1 MPRCS
6 AKVPPSQRGQRSPPR
21 ACRRSAK
28 ARSGTS
34 RSRSRLTTCSSAR
47 LAGGAPLSTAPAGAA
62 GRGGGGAHLRLL
74 DVGRVAAPVA
84 GDDRVL
90 ARGGQHLELV
100 RQRAADGARAGL
112 DRTEGEP
119 AALED
124 APIGVEHVPVLAPRV
139 LDVHVERVRVLHEE
153 LAPAHEAEARPD
165 LVPELHLDLIEVL
178 RQITVGADF
187 SPYQIRD
194 HLLVGRAEAEVAVV
208 AVLEPQEL
216 ASVLLPAPALPP
228 ELGRDD
234 RRHQDLL
241 LAGTVHFISHDIF
254 EATHGAEPERQ
265 EIVDAARHLSHH
277 ARAHEQLVAHHLG
290 VGRIL
295 PQRRDEEAGEARRLT
310 GAWCSSSD
318 WRASPPWPQAAPS
331 AIALAT

>member
-6 AKVPPSQRGQRSPPR
+6 AKVPRSQRGQRSLLR

-47 LAGGAPLSTAPAGAA
+47 LAPLTAPRMPRSEASARMRTPRPTGPAKPTGAPV
-62 GRGGGGAHLRLL
+62 AHVRFL
-74 DVGRVAAPVA
+74 DVGRVAAAVT

-100 RQRAADGARAGL
+100 RQRAADGARARL

-153 LAPAHEAEARPD
+153 LAPPHEAEARPD

-187 SPYQIRD
+187 SPYQIRH

-208 AVLEPQEL
+208 AVLEPQEF

-241 LAGTVHFISHDIF
+241 
-254 EATHGAEPERQ
+254 R
-265 EIVDAARHLSHH
+265 
-277 ARAHEQLVAHHLG
+277 
-290 VGRIL
+290 
-295 PQRRDEEAGEARRLT
+295 
-310 GAWCSSSD
+310 
-318 WRASPPWPQAAPS
+318 
-331 AIALAT
+331 